1 MFIIIIIYEFTTLIF
16 MPILDFNFYLELH
29 IIIEIFFIS
38 IYFIIINYKNL
49 LINNKNNSLF

>member
-38 IYFIIINYKNL
+38 IYFIIINYKYL